1 MPTNEINR
9 RRRTFNGDKF
19 KLFGI
24 MGCKPCT
31 VKWKHALQQKD
42 RKVRVLKVKKGYEVW
57 ATWQK

>member
-1 MPTNEINR
+1 MINQINR
-9 RRRTFNGDKF
+9 RRRNFNGDEF

-31 VKWKHALQQKD
+31 QKWKRALHQKD
-42 RKVRVLKVKKGYEVW
+42 RKVRILKVKKGYEVW